1 MVITLI
7 LIILIILLISLI
19 CIQNKDNFTI
29 NVNVNQSKYLP
40 FKANGLFAS
49 KDFKKGETIEVCPVL
64 KIDSNIKNNIINE
77 YIFKSNND
85 NKHNLLAMGYC
96 GLINHNKDAVNV
108 TWTVS
113 NDNKTIR
120 FYCVKN
126 IKKGEELFTNY
137 GDNYWKHRKDLHSK

>member
-1 MVITLI
+1 MIITII

-19 CIQNKDNFTI
+19 CIQNRDNFTI

-64 KIDSNIKNNIINE
+64 KIDSKINNNIIND

-96 GLINHNKDAVNV
+96 GLINHSKNDINV
-108 TWTVS
+108 KWYVS
-113 NDNKTIR
+113 KNNKTIR
-120 FYCVKN
+120 FYCIKN
-126 IKKGEELFTNY
+126 IKKGDELLTNY
-137 GDNYWKHRKDLHSK
+137 GENYWKHRKDLHK